1 MKVTVNIDKQLIN
14 EAVSL
19 TQEKTIEDALKLVL
33 TEYVTRRKLENLNSK
48 LINRPLEFYRSAKKI
63 RNLNRV

>member
-33 TEYVTRRKLENLNSK
+33 TEYVTRRKLDNLNSK
-48 LINRPLEFYRSAKKI
+48 LINRPLEFCRSAKKI
-63 RNLNRV
+63 RSLNRV